1 MSDEVEISSV
11 PATLPEPTTTIQALR
26 KGPLIIRGDFALTDV
41 DGARLAE
48 GKDTVA
54 LCRCGASGDKP
65 FCDGTHSR
73 IGFDVAEQIV
83 PESAE

>member
-1 MSDEVEISSV
+1 MSDETKISSV
-11 PATLPEPTTTIQALR
+11 PAMLPEPTTTIQVLR

-41 DGARLAE
+41 DGTPIAE

-65 FCDGTHSR
+65 FCDGTHTR